1 MARNHYVVLGIE
13 RCADTGQIKH
23 AYRRIAKQLHPDR
36 TCPSADPERFM
47 EAKEAYE
54 TLADAE
60 RRRRY
65 DDELTR
71 RESAPGITRVPET
84 RRDRSHFYREGAP
97 LGSLVDELFERWVH
111 GATRLPGLREIEKD
125 IYLEVILS
133 ARESREGGLFP
144 IQIPAM
150 VPCPQCRPGSI
161 LDELVCPACGGY
173 GGVRIERS
181 FSLGIPP
188 RTADGTS
195 VALSLEDIGLRGVRL
210 HLEIRVDPRL
220 EG

>member
-36 TCPSADPERFM
+36 ACPSADPERFI

-71 RESAPGITRVPET
+71 RESAPGRTRVPVIL
-84 RRDRSHFYREGAP
+84 RDRSHLYREEA
-97 LGSLVDELFERWVH
+97 LHGSLFDALFEGWVH
-111 GATRLPGLREIEKD
+111 GVPRRPQLRGVEKD
-125 IYLEVILS
+125 IYLEVFLS
-133 ARESREGGLFP
+133 PRESREGGLFP

-150 VPCPQCRPGSI
+150 VPCPQCRPDAI
-161 LDELVCPACGGY
+161 LDKFVCPACGGD
-173 GGVRIERS
+173 GCIRIERS

-188 RTADGTS
+188 RTAHGTS
-195 VALSLEDIGLRGVRL
+195 VTLSLEDIGLRGIRL
-210 HLEIRVDPRL
+210 HVEIRVDPRL
-220 EG
+220 QG